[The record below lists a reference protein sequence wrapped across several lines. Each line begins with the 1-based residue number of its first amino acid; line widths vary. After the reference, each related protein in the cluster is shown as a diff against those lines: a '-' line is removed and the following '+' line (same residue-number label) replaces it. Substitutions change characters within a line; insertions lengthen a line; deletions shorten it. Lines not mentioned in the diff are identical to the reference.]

1 MCLIIPLCVTASAT
15 ENHERVSCKLIENND
30 KIAIIM
36 RV

>member
-15 ENHERVSCKLIENND
+15 ENHERVSCKLIENTD
-30 KIAIIM
+30 KIAVLM